1 MSEVLCGVWR
11 VCVVLCLVLVNFFIF
26 LLPLRGMGCI
36 FCGTSYVDDL
46 NKRKTYLAYL
56 DAVGIRVVGVAVVA
70 VVVSV

>member
-1 MSEVLCGVWR
+1 MRCVF
-11 VCVVLCLVLVNFFIF
+11 VCVRVVLCLVLVNFFIF
-26 LLPLRGMGCI
+26 FLPLRGMGCI
-36 FCGTSYVDDL
+36 FCDTYMDDL